1 MFGMR
6 EFASFREIID
16 LWPTRTELARQM
28 SWGLRVVSAANVRVM
43 YQRDRIRPGRFA
55 AVLRAAK
62 HAGFDDVTLAELERL
77 HKTGRRPAPMSSG
90 T

>member
-43 YQRDRIRPGRFA
+43 YQRDRIGRAGSPRCCAPPSTPGSMTSPSRSWNA
-55 AVLRAAK
+55 S
-62 HAGFDDVTLAELERL
+62 T
-77 HKTGRRPAPMSSG
+77 RPADARRR
-90 T
+90 